1 MTPDEPDAALER
13 LFRAA
18 RSETPRTDVRT
29 RAVARAVASTRV
41 RSRKRALTLGIVL
54 AAAASVTFAFG
65 LQHFPAVGISVAP
78 ETLPPGAHPNPT
90 PELPAHPTRLPA
102 ASATPRP
109 SAGTNADST
118 WLDKPAV
125 PRPAPTLGQEL
136 ALLQAARAALDA
148 GDGKHALALLDHY
161 ARSTQKPRLADE
173 ATVVRLE
180 ALSRTGRGAEAA
192 KLAREFVAEHPGSPL
207 VDRARAFITTPKT
220 AASAVEPEGTP

>member
-1 MTPDEPDAALER
+1 VTPDDPHAALER

-18 RSETPRTDVRT
+18 RSETPRADVRT
-29 RAVARAVASTRV
+29 RAVERAVTSTRV
-41 RSRKRALTLGIVL
+41 RSRSRGLALGIVL
-54 AAAASVTFAFG
+54 AAAAGVAFTFG
-65 LQHFPAVGISVAP
+65 LHHFPAVGISVAP
-78 ETLPPGAHPNPT
+78 ETLPPSAHPNPT
-90 PELPAHPTRLPA
+90 PELPAHPTRPA
-102 ASATPRP
+102 PASATPTPR
-109 SAGTNADST
+109 ADANADAT
-118 WLDKPAV
+118 RLDKPAV

-161 ARSTQKPRLADE
+161 ARSTQKPRLGDE

>member
-1 MTPDEPDAALER
+1 MTPDEPDGALER

-18 RSETPRTDVRT
+18 RSETPRSDVRS
-29 RAVARAVASTRV
+29 RAVERAVASTRV
-41 RSRKRALTLGIVL
+41 RSRRRGLTLGLVL
-54 AAAASVTFAFG
+54 AAAAGVAFAFG
-65 LQHFPAVGISVAP
+65 LQHFPAVGISVGP
-78 ETLPPGAHPNPT
+78 ERLPPSTHPNPT
-90 PELPAHPTRLPA
+90 PDLPAHPTRPA
-102 ASATPRP
+102 PASATPTARADT
-109 SAGTNADST
+109 SADATR
-118 WLDKPAV
+118 LDKPTV

>member
-1 MTPDEPDAALER
+1 MTPAEPNEPLER

-18 RSETPRTDVRT
+18 RSEKPRTDVRS
-29 RAVARAVASTRV
+29 RAIARAIASTRV
-41 RSRKRALTLGIVL
+41 RSPARGLSLGIVVAAAAGVVLTLG
-54 AAAASVTFAFG
+54 FHR
-65 LQHFPAVGISVAP
+65 LQGVRISVGP
-78 ETLPPGAHPNPT
+78 ETLPASARPNPT
-90 PELPAHPTRLPA
+90 PELPA
-102 ASATPRP
+102 RP
-109 SAGTNADST
+109 SEPARPSSTTAPSADGRADSKRHDET
-118 WLDKPAV
+118 AV

-148 GDGKHALALLDHY
+148 GNGKHALALLDQY
-161 ARSTQKPRLADE
+161 ARSTHKPRLADE

-207 VDRARAFITTPKT
+207 VDRARAFITTPRT